1 MAIENRG
8 IPGAGPNLNAHF
20 NTTQREYD
28 ECRRMIEAH
37 AAQVEV

>member
-8 IPGAGPNLNAHF
+8 IQGAGPNLNAHF

-37 AAQVEV
+37 AAQIEV